1 MNVLPEVAV
10 ALDGVCLR
18 AGSRTMVS
26 DLSLAI
32 GRGERWAI
40 LGPNGAGKSTLLA
53 LLAGLRPAQA
63 GRVVVAGFEPAHWG
77 VERLAGWRAL
87 LADRWLDPF
96 AATVLD
102 TVLTA
107 RYRFGEGDRAGETR
121 ALAELAHL
129 DCAEL
134 AGHDVRTLSRGE
146 RQRVALATA
155 LAQETP
161 LLLADEPISH
171 QDPRHQALVLRR
183 LEHLPQRTLVATLH
197 DVNAARRLAT
207 HALLLSGR
215 GHWHAGPVHSALT
228 TESLGELFG
237 ARFAEVETPAGP
249 LYYLADAADRQH
261 AAAPDALRTRAP

>member
-1 MNVLPEVAV
+1 MNVLPET
-10 ALDGVCLR
+10 ALVLERVCLR
-18 AGSRTMVS
+18 AGHRALVT
-26 DLSLAI
+26 DLSLAV
-32 GRGERWAI
+32 GRGERWVI

-53 LLAGLRPAQA
+53 VLAGLRGPQA
-63 GRVVVAGFEPAHWG
+63 GRVTLAGAPLEQWS
-77 VERLAGWRAL
+77 VDQLAGWRAL

-107 RYRFGEGDRAGETR
+107 RFRFGDGDAEGAAR

-129 DCAEL
+129 DCADL

-155 LAQETP
+155 LAQDAP

-171 QDPRHQALVLRR
+171 QDPQHQALLLR
-183 LEHLPQRTLVATLH
+183 HLVQRPQGTLVASLH

-215 GHWHAGPVHSALT
+215 GHWHAGPAQRALT
-228 TESLGELFG
+228 AEALSELFG
-237 ARFAEVETPAGP
+237 ARFAEVATPAGA
-249 LYYLADAADRQH
+249 LLYLAG
-261 AAAPDALRTRAP
+261 